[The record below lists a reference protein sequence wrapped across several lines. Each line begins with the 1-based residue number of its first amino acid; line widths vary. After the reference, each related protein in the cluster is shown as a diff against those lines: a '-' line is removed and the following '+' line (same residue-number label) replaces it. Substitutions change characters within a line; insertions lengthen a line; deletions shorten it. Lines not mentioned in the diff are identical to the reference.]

1 MDLVAS
7 GTIQSV
13 IKEANRSAKVLGDLI
28 MKLTEE
34 ADKFKGL
41 EKEKRAES
49 ELRIWYIEYDIADG
63 MARARV
69 MAEEAAVTVA
79 DNERSTAADGIDAVE
94 KARLL
99 ADEAEVSIMYK
110 AISTAVGGTVMA

>member
-41 EKEKRAES
+41 EKEE
-49 ELRIWYIEYDIADG
+49 G
-63 MARARV
+63 RV
-69 MAEEAAVTVA
+69 
-79 DNERSTAADGIDAVE
+79 
-94 KARLL
+94 
-99 ADEAEVSIMYK
+99 
-110 AISTAVGGTVMA
+110 

>member
-1 MDLVAS
+1 
-7 GTIQSV
+7 
-13 IKEANRSAKVLGDLI
+13 
-28 MKLTEE
+28 
-34 ADKFKGL
+34 
-41 EKEKRAES
+41 
-49 ELRIWYIEYDIADG
+49 